1 VPVDGGIRAL
11 MARQFTH
18 RRVQALEPAIE
29 RLTDELLDGFVVG
42 SPDFMLRGYEHLPVS
57 VG

>member
-1 VPVDGGIRAL
+1 